1 MSTAL
6 PKPELILNDDP
17 KAALPAVRAVANIM
31 DRAVTIP
38 GTKVSIGLDALLGL
52 LPGVGDAIGSV
63 IGSYIILIAHRLG
76 APAPVLARMV
86 LNQGV
91 DALVGL
97 VPFAGDLLDLG
108 WKANVKNVRLLE
120 QTLEDPR
127 RAARASTG
135 VVIGLILAVFAIG
148 AATATGA
155 FFLFRWLFGS

>member
-31 DRAVTIP
+31 DRAITIP

-52 LPGVGDAIGSV
+52 LPGVGDTVSSLV
-63 IGSYIILIAHRLG
+63 GSYIILIAHRLG

-97 VPFAGDLLDLG
+97 VPFAGDLFDLG
-108 WKANVKNVRLLE
+108 FKSNVKNVRLLE
-120 QTLEDPR
+120 ETLEDPR

-135 VVIGLILAVFAIG
+135 VVIALLLAVFAIG
-148 AATATGA
+148 AATAALGY
-155 FFLFRWLFGS
+155 FVFRALFGS